1 MQNTTLK
8 VQGMSCNHCVNSIE
22 GTLKELGATGKV
34 DRAALPP
41 ARRVPR
47 NLASEYVA
55 PAGGVR
61 AHLAQLWADLLAVEP
76 IGVDD
81 DFFELGGHSLIAA
94 ELLAEVQN
102 TYAVQISAR
111 TLYLR
116 PTIGELAEA
125 VEDLLISTPSR
136 DRKA

>member
-1 MQNTTLK
+1 MIPL
-8 VQGMSCNHCVNSIE
+8 E
-22 GTLKELGATGKV
+22 A
-34 DRAALPP
+34 
-41 ARRVPR
+41 
-47 NLASEYVA
+47 
-55 PAGGVR
+55 
-61 AHLAQLWADLLAVEP
+61 
-76 IGVDD
+76 
-81 DFFELGGHSLIAA
+81 DFFTELGGHSLIAA